1 MSDLDPIITT
11 AKAATSS
18 IKSAIQSG
26 REISSAVESIQ
37 NFGMAEVKARHA
49 FKTVRSSKEG
59 EITIMTAMSEWRRLD
74 QIRRMELEVRDFLV
88 KQFGEEKGLEEFEKI
103 KKIKEILSLLQMKL
117 KKLLILLLSKRRIVI
132 TLNHNKQQ
140 KLVILQEIKFP
151 KVLFNKKN
159 LKFAPQVA

>member
-49 FKTVRSSKEG
+49 FKTVRSSQEG

-88 KQFGEEKGLEEFEKI
+88 KQFGEEKGREEFEKI
-103 KKIKEILSLLQMKL
+103 KKIKEDMILRHSKSKDEMGRDIKKMRELQIMC
-117 KKLLILLLSKRRIVI
+117 IVLASMI
-132 TLNHNKQQ
+132 VTIYYIAKGHL
-140 KLVILQEIKFP
+140 
-151 KVLFNKKN
+151 
-159 LKFAPQVA
+159 

>member
-49 FKTVRSSKEG
+49 FKSVRKSQEG

-74 QIRRMELEVRDFLV
+74 QIRRMELEVRDFLIQ
-88 KQFGEEKGLEEFEKI
+88 QFGQFKGEEEFEKV
-103 KKIKEILSLLQMKL
+103 KKIKEDMISRHAKTKDELGRDVAKMRELQ
-117 KKLLILLLSKRRIVI
+117 IICV
-132 TLNHNKQQ
+132 
-140 KLVILQEIKFP
+140 
-151 KVLFNKKN
+151 VLAFMAVTIYYIAKGH
-159 LKFAPQVA
+159 L

>member
-49 FKTVRSSKEG
+49 FKTVRSSQEG

-103 KKIKEILSLLQMKL
+103 KKIKEDMISSCISPVLMIFSLRF
-117 KKLLILLLSKRRIVI
+117 STVY
-132 TLNHNKQQ
+132 
-140 KLVILQEIKFP
+140 P
-151 KVLFNKKN
+151 KNGIACGEKG
-159 LKFAPQVA
+159 ACIYR